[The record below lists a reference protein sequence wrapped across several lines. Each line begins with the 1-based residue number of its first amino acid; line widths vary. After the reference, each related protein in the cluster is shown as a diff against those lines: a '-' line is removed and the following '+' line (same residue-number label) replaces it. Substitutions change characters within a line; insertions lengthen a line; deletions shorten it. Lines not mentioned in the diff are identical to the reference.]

1 MGAAPRTWLVMLRDL
16 SDGVRV
22 VGMDRISASLILD
35 MDTGL
40 ALGHGIGGAPEEALA
55 TAVQTALTQAAGPLP
70 PEPPA
75 RVLCGP
81 AIAQQV
87 SRHLAEVSR
96 KRGFP
101 GPRVIEVDPVPE
113 GEDIF
118 DSLVGHMSGRQQP
131 AEPPT
136 PADWKLLL
144 AQAHRFAEASPWNR
158 WADSVEL
165 AIEVAVGG
173 KSTRYSAVVLGNAAI
188 QHGLV
193 LYPGPGLPERLLDW
207 EEGDELPMPAG
218 TLMFH
223 LDTAEKL
230 PSELVA
236 KAQRYGWPGDA
247 DLVPVFLTV
256 AGSEASDP
264 GRVEAQR
271 VSLAIEALLQHDR
284 RGPVMAGAET
294 AGALPLAEG
303 VAGKFRIRQVPDAPP
318 QEEPGTAHL
327 MVHQVGYDLMPP
339 ASPVSMGSLHSSA
352 LPELR
357 RKSQIHRPGPRPGPD
372 VDRDLPVI
380 VLIPAAGTGT
390 GLAARIAEDDPFA
403 VTIVEHEGK
412 ALVTL
417 ACARA
422 VHALMELPVD
432 AAALALFRT
441 RMERS
446 SGHHVVL
453 VADEASSQGGGEV
466 YGLFEC
472 FAPVGP
478 PPRVSGP
485 KARPVTHMSK
495 RGSKRRR

>member
-1 MGAAPRTWLVMLRDL
+1 M
-16 SDGVRV
+16 
-22 VGMDRISASLILD
+22 
-35 MDTGL
+35 
-40 ALGHGIGGAPEEALA
+40 
-55 TAVQTALTQAAGPLP
+55 
-70 PEPPA
+70 
-75 RVLCGP
+75 
-81 AIAQQV
+81 
-87 SRHLAEVSR
+87 AEVSR

-101 GPRVIEVDPVPE
+101 PPRVIEVDPVPE
-113 GEDIF
+113 GEELF

-144 AQAHRFAEASPWNR
+144 TQAHRFAEASPWDR
-158 WADSVEL
+158 WADSMEL
-165 AIEVAVGG
+165 AIEVRIGG
-173 KSTRYSAVVLGNAAI
+173 KSTRYSAVILGNAAI

-193 LYPGPGLPERLLDW
+193 LYPGAGLPQALLDW

-223 LDTAEKL
+223 LDPAEKL

-247 DLVPVFLTV
+247 DLAPVFLSV

-271 VSLAIEALLQHDR
+271 LSLAIEAVLQHDR
-284 RGPVMAGAET
+284 RGPVMTGAET

-303 VAGKFRIRQVPDAPP
+303 IAGRFRIRQVPDAAAP
-318 QEEPGTAHL
+318 EEPGTAHL
-327 MVHQVGYDLMPP
+327 MVHEVGYDIMPP
-339 ASPVSMGSLHSSA
+339 GSPVSMGSLHSSA

-357 RKSQIHRPGPRPGPD
+357 RKSQIHRPGPGSGPEFEQ
-372 VDRDLPVI
+372 DLPV
-380 VLIPAAGTGT
+380 LILTPAAGAGA

-403 VTIVEHEGK
+403 VTIVEHEGT

-422 VHALMELPVD
+422 VHALMELPLD
-432 AAALALFRT
+432 AGALTLFRT

-446 SGHHVVL
+446 GGHHVVL
-453 VADEASSQGGGEV
+453 VADDASSGGEA

-472 FAPVGP
+472 FARSGR
-478 PPRVSGP
+478 PRGF
-485 KARPVTHMSK
+485 
-495 RGSKRRR
+495 RGRKLAP